1 MINTLEVP
9 TTQTVRNLEGI
20 DGNLLEFVSPSG
32 VNTLGLIE
40 YLREN
45 SDSIIRYELVYDN
58 LLSYLVM
65 RNQQLDRKS
74 VV

>member
-58 LLSYLVM
+58 LLS
-65 RNQQLDRKS
+65 
-74 VV
+74 